1 MFNLCLLSSAK
12 KLGVTE
18 VPLEVV
24 NFISHATQSRLRS
37 LLEKV
42 SAVAQHRT
50 DGGKVRMAHS
60 HAYVEHAACCCKW
73 ICLTPAE
80 HLLPPSLVQDE
91 EYQEQTSDVRSQLR
105 FFEQLE
111 RIEKQRK
118 DEQEREI
125 LLKAAKVQELILIA
139 FFCIFLSIWM
149 IRK

>member
-1 MFNLCLLSSAK
+1 MDNLCLLPSAK

-60 HAYVEHAACCCKW
+60 HAPAEHAARRCEGAC
-73 ICLTPAE
+73 
-80 HLLPPSLVQDE
+80 S
-91 EYQEQTSDVRSQLR
+91 
-105 FFEQLE
+105 
-111 RIEKQRK
+111 
-118 DEQEREI
+118 
-125 LLKAAKVQELILIA
+125 AA
-139 FFCIFLSIWM
+139 S
-149 IRK
+149 